1 MKLSRKELLALGIIV
16 GAILIVN
23 IGFFVYRQSHEDTR
37 ILASAEQATAD
48 SAARGYQ
55 YGGRGY
61 QYGDNNAEAPAAR
74 LFFFDPNTADSST
87 FIALGL
93 RPNTARAIVHYRM
106 AGGHFREP
114 DDFAR
119 IYTLSHEDFLRLRP
133 YIRIARQYSVRAA
146 ARPTY
151 RRYEAREN
159 TSPATD
165 SEYYSSR
172 DASNSSKVTNKS
184 SIAANYSSKGYIHKL
199 RQGEKVD
206 LSTADTTDLQRIP
219 GIGPYYAAKIIRYR
233 NRMGGFISTDQLNE
247 VYGLPDDICRWVCVG
262 KPQINKMKINSMTFG
277 QLLRHPYLN
286 FEQVKAILNHRQI
299 YGPVRSFNDLR
310 TYGAFCEDD
319 FRRLAPYVDFD

>member
-23 IGFFVYRQSHEDTR
+23 IGIYVYRQSQEDNR
-37 ILASAEQATAD
+37 ILAGAEQATVD

-55 YGGRGY
+55 YGGRRY
-61 QYGDNNAEAPAAR
+61 QDDDNSAGAPAAR
-74 LFFFDPNTADSST
+74 LFFFDPNTADSAT

-106 AGGHFREP
+106 AGGRFREP
-114 DDFAR
+114 DDFSR

-133 YIRIARQYSVRAA
+133 YIRIARQYSVRDAA
-146 ARPTY
+146 KPTY
-151 RRYEAREN
+151 RRHETRE
-159 TSPATD
+159 TTYPATD
-165 SEYYSSR
+165 SESYSSKS
-172 DASNSSKVTNKS
+172 ASNATK
-184 SIAANYSSKGYIHKL
+184 AANYSSKGYIHKL

-233 NRMGGFISTDQLNE
+233 NRMGGFVSTEQLNE
-247 VYGLPDDICRWVCVG
+247 VYGLPDDICRWVCLG
-262 KPQINKMKINSMTFG
+262 QPHINKMKINSMTFG

-299 YGPVRSFNDLR
+299 YGPVRSLNDLR

-319 FRRLAPYVDFD
+319 FRRLAPYMDFD